1 MRDTNRRT
9 EMFITIW
16 IIIMLIAIVGAGL
29 AFLRLFEK
37 YEEALDELETAY
49 DEIDQLKK
57 TIVENA

>member
-1 MRDTNRRT
+1 
-9 EMFITIW
+9 MFITIW
-16 IIIMLIAIVGAGL
+16 TIIMLIAIVGAGL